1 MKNSWLVSKFAYSMF
16 LYSVWAIVCLGLYI
30 VFEMTPWFQQ
40 VETFHVP
47 GLVVFLLGVAL
58 STVGEPAIL
67 IIYFGMA
74 IYCICRD
81 CSSVGKKIA
90 LIVFILFTPP
100 FGAIVYFFTVYR
112 KQWAIHRE
120 AAHG

>member
-1 MKNSWLVSKFAYSMF
+1 MKNSWLVSKFAYNMF

-30 VFEMTPWFQQ
+30 VFEMTHGSNRSNISCTRSRRISIRCRIINCRRTSNPD
-40 VETFHVP
+40 H
-47 GLVVFLLGVAL
+47 LL
-58 STVGEPAIL
+58 
-67 IIYFGMA
+67 GMA